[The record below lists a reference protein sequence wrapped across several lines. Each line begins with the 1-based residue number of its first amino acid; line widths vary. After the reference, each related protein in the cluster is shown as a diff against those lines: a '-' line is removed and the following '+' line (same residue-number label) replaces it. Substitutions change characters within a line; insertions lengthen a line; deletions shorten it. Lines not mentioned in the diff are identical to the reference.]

1 MKYYFAADGYPAL
14 EINYELHVISDFLQ
28 GDIQSS
34 LYGVNEYISA
44 CDDVLSGKVPVW
56 EGTGNA
62 HTVTIK
68 TSGVNIC
75 NEYTE
80 EEIDISSIG
89 EFRKYL
95 EGWKELLLSKN
106 DK

>member
-14 EINYELHVISDFLQ
+14 EINYDLHVISDFLQ
-28 GDIQSS
+28 GDVQSS

-44 CDDVLSGKVPVW
+44 CDDVLSGKVTVW

-75 NEYTE
+75 NEYSE
-80 EEIDISSIG
+80 EEINISSVD

-95 EGWKELLLSKN
+95 EGWKDLLLSKN